1 MKIAQPARTFAFHG
15 TQHNVYHADA
25 GAGLPRHEHN
35 YPHLTV
41 CHAGS
46 CAIRKEGKQVVI
58 TKADAPVYLVER
70 QWHEIEALEDGTVFE
85 NIFMAGAT

>member
-1 MKIAQPARTFAFHG
+1 VKTVNPVHTFAFHG
-15 TQHNVYHADA
+15 TQHAVFHASV
-25 GAGLPRHEHN
+25 GEGLTRHEHN

-46 CAIRKEGKQVVI
+46 CAVRKEGKQVVI
-58 TKADAPVYLVER
+58 TKADAPIYLVQN

-85 NIFMAGAT
+85 NIFMAGAN